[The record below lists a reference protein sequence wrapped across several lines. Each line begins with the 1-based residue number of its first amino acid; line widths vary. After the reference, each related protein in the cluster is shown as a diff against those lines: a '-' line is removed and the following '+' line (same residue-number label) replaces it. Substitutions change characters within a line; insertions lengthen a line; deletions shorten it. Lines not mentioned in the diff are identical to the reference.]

1 MKKFNK
7 QPIKWT
13 GSSAAETKS
22 GGVYKGIEKGEML
35 LKKDHKDVK
44 DQKDIKTSTQSIK
57 TAKSAFDL
65 PFPSITLIVGMTGS
79 GKTQLLRELIRM
91 QAIQKKFH
99 RVIVMCPT
107 AYMQDKTPYDFM
119 DQKNV
124 LTKSSLFE
132 DQIKGILKQQE
143 LRKKA
148 GQPVNTHLILDDV
161 ITKVKFKNSD
171 LWDEIASCG
180 RHYNLS
186 VTLLLQNIS
195 GKIPPIL
202 KEAASQAFITK
213 IKNRDMKAVFELQ
226 GHFRSIKDFDE
237 YLEHHTKDY
246 GVVRIELTGKR
257 EPDLLP
263 FRFKPS
269 GVFNLGP
276 PR

>member
-7 QPIKWT
+7 QPIKYI
-13 GSSAAETKS
+13 GSAATEMK

-35 LKKDHKDVK
+35 TKKDTKDVK
-44 DQKDIKTSTQSIK
+44 TSTATASGP
-57 TAKSAFDL
+57 TRSSAKSALDL

-91 QAIQKKFH
+91 QAIQKKFQ

-107 AYMQDKTPYDFM
+107 ADMQEKTPYDFM

-132 DQIKGILKQQE
+132 EQIKGILKQQE

-161 ITKVKFKNSD
+161 IGKIKFKHSD
-171 LWDEIASCG
+171 LWDEIASSC
-180 RHYNLS
+180 RHFNLS

-195 GKIPPIL
+195 SAVPPIL
-202 KEAASQAFITK
+202 REAASQAFITK
-213 IKNRDMKAVFELQ
+213 IKARDMKAVFELQ
-226 GHFRSIKDFDE
+226 SHFASIKPFQE
-237 YLEHHTKDY
+237 YMTEHMRDY

-269 GVFNLGP
+269 GHFNIGP
-276 PR
+276 PRT